1 MRRVRAAS
9 VVVLLLL
16 VAAPSVAAWATS
28 PRADQWG
35 LERIRAPEAWAA
47 ARGAGTVVAVVDT
60 GVHLT
65 HPDLAPRL
73 LRDRGGRVVGLD
85 LVDGGAP
92 HDEQGHGTLVAG
104 VIAAATD
111 AGVGGP
117 GMAGVAPDARLIPI
131 RVLDRDGR
139 GRVSDVDTG
148 IRWAVDN
155 GADVVNLS
163 LESMAPLPGDV
174 LSSGLDGAVRYA
186 WERGVVVVA
195 AAGNSGTPFTDFRS
209 STPVLLVGA
218 TDRNDRRATFSDGGR
233 SDMVM
238 APGVDIVSTACSP
251 CRDGGGAGYGRA
263 SGTSFAAPHV
273 AGAVAVLRSAGLSHT
288 DAVARLRDT
297 AARIEGGGLVATG
310 HGRID
315 LAAAIGV
322 GSTSRPSPTPSPTAS
337 PAPRTSPSP
346 RSSEPAAPSDPSGPA
361 ASTGPE
367 GGTDPAGG
375 GLAPD
380 VSRSDPPDGSPPD
393 DATSSAATPRPPADG
408 PAEDGP
414 DPGDQDVLEGPQQGG
429 TEAGRFGAPT
439 PTPPGDGLDPVD
451 IEVRLPRRLGALEGM
466 AAALVAVSGAAVV
479 GARRVR

>member
-1 MRRVRAAS
+1 MRRVRATA

-16 VAAPSVAAWATS
+16 LAAPSVAAWAAS

-35 LERIRAPEAWAA
+35 LERIGAPEAWGA
-47 ARGAGTVVAVVDT
+47 ARGARTIVAVVDT

-117 GMAGVAPDARLIPI
+117 GIAGVAPDARLMPI

-139 GRVSDVDTG
+139 GRVSDVDAG

-174 LSSGLDGAVRYA
+174 LASGLDGAVRYA

-297 AARIEGGGLVATG
+297 AARVEGGGLVATG

-322 GSTSRPSPTPSPTAS
+322 GSASRPSATPSPAASPSPSASPPSGTDDPAASATATPAQDTDPSAATPSPSRTGPPGEPPGDGTAPPGSEPATASEDPLEEVPGVEEDARRDRSDGGTGGEGFAAPSPTPPG
-337 PAPRTSPSP
+337 
-346 RSSEPAAPSDPSGPA
+346 AAD
-361 ASTGPE
+361 
-367 GGTDPAGG
+367 
-375 GLAPD
+375 
-380 VSRSDPPDGSPPD
+380 
-393 DATSSAATPRPPADG
+393 
-408 PAEDGP
+408 
-414 DPGDQDVLEGPQQGG
+414 
-429 TEAGRFGAPT
+429 
-439 PTPPGDGLDPVD
+439 LDPVD
-451 IEVRLPRRLGALEGM
+451 IEVRVPRRPGALEGV

-479 GARRVR
+479 RARRLG

>member
-1 MRRVRAAS
+1 MRRVRAT
-9 VVVLLLL
+9 VCVVLLLL
-16 VAAPSVAAWATS
+16 VAAPSMAAWAAS

-35 LERIRAPEAWAA
+35 LERIRAPEAWVA
-47 ARGAGTVVAVVDT
+47 ARGARTVVAVVDT

-111 AGVGGP
+111 TGVGGP
-117 GMAGVAPDARLIPI
+117 GIAGVAPDARLMPI

-174 LSSGLDGAVRYA
+174 LASGLDGAVRYA

-297 AARIEGGGLVATG
+297 AARVEGGGLVATG

-322 GSTSRPSPTPSPTAS
+322 GSDPRPAPGSATASPSPTAS
-337 PAPRTSPSP
+337 PSSGTGDPAGTSAT
-346 RSSEPAAPSDPSGPA
+346 AAPSEDDDQPDAGATAGPSRSGSSDEPPPGGASSPGSESAPA
-361 ASTGPE
+361 AERPLEETPGANE
-367 GGTDPAGG
+367 
-375 GLAPD
+375 
-380 VSRSDPPDGSPPD
+380 D
-393 DATSSAATPRPPADG
+393 DQQNRDADG
-408 PAEDGP
+408 ESFA
-414 DPGDQDVLEGPQQGG
+414 
-429 TEAGRFGAPT
+429 APT
-439 PTPPGDGLDPVD
+439 PAPPGAADLDPVD
-451 IEVRLPRRLGALEGM
+451 LEVRLPRRFGALEGA

-479 GARRVR
+479 RARRMG

>member
-1 MRRVRAAS
+1 MRWVRAT
-9 VVVLLLL
+9 VVVALLLL
-16 VAAPSVAAWATS
+16 VTAPGGAAWAAS

-35 LERIRAPEAWAA
+35 LDRIRAPEAWAA
-47 ARGAGTVVAVVDT
+47 ARGAGAVVAVIDT
-60 GVHLT
+60 GVHLS

-73 LRDRGGRVVGLD
+73 LRDSGGRLVGLD

-117 GMAGVAPDARLIPI
+117 GISGVAPDARLMPI
-131 RVLDRDGR
+131 RVLDKDGR

-174 LSSGLDGAVRYA
+174 LASGLDAAVRYA
-186 WERGVVVVA
+186 WDRGVVVVA

-238 APGVDIVSTACSP
+238 APGVDIVSTGCSP

-263 SGTSFAAPHV
+263 SGTSFSAPHV
-273 AGAVAVLRSAGLSHT
+273 AGAVAVLRSAGLSHA
-288 DAVARLRDT
+288 DAVARLRGT
-297 AARIEGGGLVATG
+297 AARVEGGGLVATG

-315 LAAAIGV
+315 LAAAIGG
-322 GSTSRPSPTPSPTAS
+322 GSASPSTPSPTPTARNT
-337 PAPRTSPSP
+337 PAASPSP
-346 RSSEPAAPSDPSGPA
+346 GSDDTAGPAPSEDAGRSGA
-361 ASTGPE
+361 
-367 GGTDPAGG
+367 GTTP
-375 GLAPD
+375 
-380 VSRSDPPDGSPPD
+380 DPPPPG
-393 DATSSAATPRPPADG
+393 APGEAATPAAEPEPSSQRPVEEAPLADG
-408 PAEDGP
+408 GDEDEPGERP
-414 DPGDQDVLEGPQQGG
+414 EGDQGDEGF
-429 TEAGRFGAPT
+429 AAPT
-439 PTPPGDGLDPVD
+439 PTPPGAADPGPVD
-451 IEVRLPRRLGALEGM
+451 IEVRLPRRPGTLEGV

-479 GARRVR
+479 GARRPR